1 MPKLTKLTNEEI
13 EALKK
18 PKSGPSQREITRK
31 HYIDLLSQ
39 FKPGDWI
46 SVELEQDES
55 RQTVKNRLK
64 AAAKE
69 LGFTLSFLRTRNGIK
84 FEIQKTDR

>member
-1 MPKLTKLTNEEI
+1 MPKLTKLSIEEI

-18 PKSGPSQREITRK
+18 PRSGPSQREIIRK
-31 HYIDLLSQ
+31 RYMDHLNQ

-46 SVELEQDES
+46 SVELEQGES

-69 LGFTLSFLRTRNGIK
+69 LGFELNFIRTRNGIK
-84 FEIQKTDR
+84 FEIQKAK